1 MKFKLLSATA
11 MGLVAAVGWVSG
23 ANAQA
28 MDECRDGVGETNN
41 APFDDTLECGDDA
54 VAGAEGATSIGD
66 GAIVQGENSTALGHQ
81 ALASSA
87 QSVAIGAIGG
97 VGSDAEGSIAIG
109 YDAFVTN
116 NTDFSIAIGTSAS
129 VGGSQNLSDAD
140 GIGNFNLAIGYGATT
155 LGDNATGLGANSTT
169 AGVRSSS
176 FGAEATVSGDGSTA
190 IGSRA
195 FVVGDNSL
203 SFGHLAVV
211 GIVPQSP
218 GGVLAPVTNSLAL
231 GGDADGDGVG
241 ANAGHDN
248 AIALGADSVTHAA
261 NTLSIGDADNGLIRR
276 IMNVADGTLNTDAAT
291 VGQVRGAIA
300 DATNHVQVNSTL
312 TGATAS
318 GSQAVAIGGMSN
330 ASSVGAIA
338 IGSTSFAGTGNFAT
352 SLGYNAI
359 TLAENGLA
367 LGTEAYAEHEYSV
380 ALGAFSA
387 TTAANTVSVG
397 DADTDYYRRIVNV
410 EDGVDDNDAVTVGQ
424 LTAALAASG
433 GSGGSTSPYLEVNSL
448 GALPGAEGTD
458 SITLGPRAATTTQSQ
473 ESVAIGAGATV
484 NAQNAIALG
493 ANSVT
498 SADNTLS
505 IGDVDNGLTRRIMNV
520 ADGTLDTDAATLGQ
534 VRAEISTAAIAANP
548 YIDINSTGPV
558 AMANGARSIAIG
570 EDAGTTGIASIAL
583 GERAHS
589 ASQDAI
595 AIGTISSSEGNGSIA
610 VGHAST
616 ALGLN
621 SIAVGS
627 SAWTTTDNSNAIS
640 IGAFSQADAEGAI
653 AIGSSFGD
661 GARTIAGHENAIALG
676 TGAQTSAANT
686 ASFGRAGDE
695 RRLTHIADGIDDTD
709 AVTVGQLTAAL
720 AASGDSGGSAA
731 AYMDINS
738 IGALPSAEGSESMA
752 LGQRANTSV
761 DSDRSVAIGADA
773 TVDAENAVALGSAS
787 VADRDNTV
795 SVGSAGNE
803 RQITNVAT
811 GTADTDAVNVAQLD
825 GEIATVNGRVSNNAQ
840 AITTLNTQFEQLDFR
855 VDALTNHI
863 RHVNHEIDE
872 NTAGIAI
879 ANALAGSTWLQ
890 ANERMAFSANLG
902 YFDGNSAIAFSGAA
916 RLSERFSANMALGT
930 VPGNGDVGARAGVR
944 FGW

>member
-11 MGLVAAVGWVSG
+11 MGLVAAVGWASG

-28 MDECRDGVGETNN
+28 MDECRDGTGVNGT
-41 APFDDTLECGDDA
+41 PLIDDTLECGDDA
-54 VAGAEGATSIGD
+54 VAGAEGATAIGD
-66 GAIVQGENSTALGHQ
+66 AAEAMGENSTALGHQ
-81 ALASSA
+81 ALAASA

-129 VGGSQNLSDAD
+129 VGGSQSVSDPD

-169 AGVRSSS
+169 VGVRSSS
-176 FGAEATVSGDGSTA
+176 FGAEATVWGDGSTA
-190 IGSRA
+190 IGSSA

-203 SFGHLAVV
+203 SFGQLAVV
-211 GIVPQSP
+211 GIVPQGP
-218 GGVLAPVTNSLAL
+218 GGVLAPVAHSLAL

-248 AIALGADSVTHAA
+248 AIALGADSVTYDT

-276 IMNVADGTLNTDAAT
+276 IMNVANGTLDTDAAT

-300 DATNHVQVNSTL
+300 DATNHVQVNSMN
-312 TGATAS
+312 TGATATGDRS
-318 GSQAVAIGGMSN
+318 VAIGGAAM
-330 ASSVGAIA
+330 AS
-338 IGSTSFAGTGNFAT
+338 
-352 SLGYNAI
+352 
-359 TLAENGLA
+359 
-367 LGTEAYAEHEYSV
+367 HEGGV
-380 ALGAFSA
+380 ALGELS
-387 TTAANTVSVG
+387 TTNAADTISVG
-397 DADTDYYRRIVNV
+397 DADTHYYRRIVNV
-410 EDGVDDNDAVTVGQ
+410 EDGVDDHDAVTVGQ

-458 SITLGPRAATTTQSQ
+458 SIALGPRAATTTQSQ
-473 ESVAIGAGATV
+473 ESVAIGADATV

-498 SADNTLS
+498 STDNTLS
-505 IGDVDNGLTRRIMNV
+505 IGDADNGLTRRIMNV

-558 AMANGARSIAIG
+558 AMADGARSIAIG

-583 GERAHS
+583 GVRARS

-595 AIGTISSSEGNGSIA
+595 AIGTISSSEGTGSIA

-661 GARTIAGHENAIALG
+661 GARTIAAHENAIALG

-720 AASGDSGGSAA
+720 AASGDSGGSAS

-773 TVDAENAVALGSAS
+773 TVDAESAIALGSAS